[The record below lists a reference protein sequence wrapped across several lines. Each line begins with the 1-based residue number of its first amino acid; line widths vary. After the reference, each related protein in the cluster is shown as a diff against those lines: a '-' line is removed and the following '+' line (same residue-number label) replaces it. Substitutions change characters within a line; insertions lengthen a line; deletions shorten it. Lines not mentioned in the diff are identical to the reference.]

1 MLMLPMLNSPEK
13 PAGRAAVA
21 LCLKRSIK
29 DVVVFGKFLVYQFND
44 FTSAV
49 FCIFFHIYMR
59 AHGMDV

>member
-1 MLMLPMLNSPEK
+1 MFNSSEK

-21 LCLKRSIK
+21 LCLKRSVK
-29 DVVVFGKFLVYQFND
+29 DVVVFGKFLVYQFKD

-49 FCIFFHIYMR
+49 ACFFFHIYMR